1 MMVLAIHSRGSSIL
15 PTIASSVL
23 MIPVSLWMERI
34 LVLSSHRNGM
44 ILVTS
49 SVSVPEVIFSIVK
62 ALLVPTPSILLEEFV
77 VLNIP

>member
-1 MMVLAIHSRGSSIL
+1 MMVLHILSRGSSIL
-15 PTIASSVL
+15 PTEASSIL
-23 MIPVSLWMERI
+23 MIPVSLWMEI

-44 ILVTS
+44 ILIAS
-49 SVSVPEVIFSIVK
+49 SFSVPEVIFIILK